1 MTCSRDE
8 SSSIT
13 YLAKGQP
20 VTAIGLGETMDYVAA
35 RTVTDQARGWVDVR
49 ALESLP
55 AGLLDALRKRR
66 HLAIAC
72 RELIARHQVVLA
84 MTRDEVGAS
93 LGRPDRKSRVRLPAG
108 DHEQWVYKTYR
119 YLPTYRCDYSGKGK
133 PRQVVSYKRT
143 LAGRKVV
150 TFRDDEVIALS
161 DKAEEGAQPPAA
173 AVIYHNP
180 PT

>member
-1 MTCSRDE
+1 ME
-8 SSSIT
+8 
-13 YLAKGQP
+13 
-20 VTAIGLGETMDYVAA
+20 TAV
-35 RTVTDQARGWVDVR
+35 V
-49 ALESLP
+49 
-55 AGLLDALRKRR
+55 
-66 HLAIAC
+66 AIAH

-84 MTRDEVGAS
+84 MTREEVRAS

-108 DHEQWVYKTYR
+108 DHEQWVYETYR
-119 YLPTYRCDYSGKGK
+119 YLPAYRYDYSEKGK

-173 AVIYHNP
+173 AGIPQP
-180 PT
+180 PNVGN